1 MAGLLVQLNADWR
14 VSDDPPQWALQC
26 RDGHARE
33 KASGWA
39 GRKFIRDRDH
49 LLRRIS
55 ESCGEVDPAAV
66 MAGRLR
72 DVETTRNAPPRW
84 PRYRP
89 AQRDLVIGYIWVTP
103 GRRSARCGRWRGL
116 IEADIPVSAVRPAPD
131 VKPAPS
137 NFGF

>member
-14 VSDDPPQWALQC
+14 VSDDPPQWALQF

-49 LLRRIS
+49 MPRRIV

-66 MAGRLR
+66 ETIRSWPVGYVTWKLQEMHPRAGPDTDPHSAMSSSDASGSPLG
-72 DVETTRNAPPRW
+72 DEAPH
-84 PRYRP
+84 
-89 AQRDLVIGYIWVTP
+89 AGVG
-103 GRRSARCGRWRGL
+103 A
-116 IEADIPVSAVRPAPD
+116 A
-131 VKPAPS
+131 
-137 NFGF
+137 